1 MFVVLVLSFL
11 AYLLFLVVI
20 DQTSHRLRK
29 LQDNKGE
36 DFEQLKV
43 GIRQVSLIIL
53 AQIKDID
60 YFIAMHALI

>member
-20 DQTSHRLRK
+20 DQTSHRSRK

>member
-20 DQTSHRLRK
+20 DQTSHRSRK
-29 LQDNKGE
+29 FQDNKGE